1 MDAKMHRGFHMSEDY
16 GLSSILSEIELLLQN
31 ALRGTSG
38 RIRKFLLF
46 QLWDAWRTCVAISY
60 VVKDAQS
67 DKKIPAD
74 AVEVLARKV
83 LEHAIVSS
91 YVKKHGSSAVVDR
104 FLKTSAKAFE
114 KSWKIEHHTED
125 KNLIVKELPDYRGM
139 ANDVGGELYE
149 IYSKLSYISHPRA
162 AQPYSMVEYE
172 SKLDPSE
179 FFRRRIKN
187 VIPLVINLLN
197 ILKRNF
203 LTNVNESQRNI
214 ENEHP

>member
-1 MDAKMHRGFHMSEDY
+1 LDAEMPRGFHMSEDY
-16 GLSSILSEIELLLQN
+16 GLSSILSEIETVLQN
-31 ALRGTSG
+31 ALKGTSG

-60 VVKDAQS
+60 IVKDAQFN
-67 DKKIPAD
+67 KNIPAD

-91 YVKKHGSSAVVDR
+91 YVKKHGSSALVDR

-125 KNLIVKELPDYRGM
+125 KNLKVKELPDYRGM

-149 IYSKLSYISHPRA
+149 IYSRLSYISHPRTA
-162 AQPYSMVEYE
+162 HPYSLVEYE

-179 FFRRRIKN
+179 FFRKRINN
-187 VIPLVINLLN
+187 VIPLIINLLN
-197 ILKRNF
+197 ILKLNF
-203 LTNVNESQRNI
+203 LTNVNESTGKV

>member
-1 MDAKMHRGFHMSEDY
+1 MSEDY
-16 GLSSILSEIELLLQN
+16 GLSSILSEIETVLQN

-91 YVKKHGSSAVVDR
+91 YVKKHSSSAVVDR

-179 FFRRRIKN
+179 FFRRRIDN

-203 LTNVNESQRNI
+203 LTNVNESKG
-214 ENEHP
+214 ES